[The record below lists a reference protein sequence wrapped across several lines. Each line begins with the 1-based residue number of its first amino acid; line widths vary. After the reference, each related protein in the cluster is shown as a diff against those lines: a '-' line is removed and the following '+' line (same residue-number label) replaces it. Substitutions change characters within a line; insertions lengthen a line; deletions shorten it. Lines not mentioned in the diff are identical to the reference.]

1 MTNQEQ
7 SITAL
12 VELLPEVYQPIFKHP
27 EFTAQASRSCLDRLE
42 TITSVY
48 DYIAKQKGRPL
59 KVLDLGCAQGF
70 FSLNLAERGAIV
82 TAVDYSQPNVD
93 VCNKLAE
100 ENSGFNVE
108 FLLGSIETIIQER
121 IKEQEYDLVL
131 GLSVFH
137 HLVYEHGAE
146 FVFDLFTILSKKVET
161 GIFEF
166 ALNTEPLYWA
176 ESQPEEPRKL
186 IESFTFNHHL
196 SMYGTHLSAVERP
209 LFFASNKY
217 WNVENQFGVIDHFM
231 QRSHQLDN
239 RYHGNNRRYYFS
251 DNKII
256 KIFLENENS
265 CDHLE
270 LRNES
275 LFLKKEVPG
284 FRSSELLCYGSNA
297 SESWLVRTAVPGR
310 LLLDIILNG
319 DDYDDE
325 KIISDILNQVTI
337 LEKNGLY
344 HNDLRPWNI
353 LIGDDEQVYLIDY
366 GSITEFVTDGD
377 DLYGQMLSFF
387 VLIKEIAQHKI
398 RAQGSQRPP
407 FVSPYDFPEKYKR
420 WMTKVWMIPSQKWN
434 FESVYLAYQ
443 DKSDAVGDIPVAA
456 ILESYLSTATN
467 HMDWQVKQL
476 QSNFSSKIDSLTH
489 DIRSENKALSEEILK
504 KEYQYLNL
512 VNQLSSRMD
521 KTATGYNE
529 QSLAE
534 NDLRFAESEAR
545 IEMQQAT
552 SRVLTEEKS
561 NLMAEVDTQR
571 KIVEDLRNEL
581 NLVYSCNSWKITYPL
596 RIMSKG
602 IKLIFSPCRLLSA
615 IKSRFKKKS
624 KGLVSAASGFISNR
638 PFLKQRAVR
647 LLNRYPGLKYKIK
660 RSLPRNYDDT
670 PSVPVF
676 IGSKVSEDHSVK
688 TEQQQF
694 CSVKT
699 PGVHEKQKSVL
710 ESWLY

>member
-275 LFLKKEVPG
+275 LFLKKR
-284 FRSSELLCYGSNA
+284 FLDSA
-297 SESWLVRTAVPGR
+297 VRNYFAMAV
-310 LLLDIILNG
+310 
-319 DDYDDE
+319 
-325 KIISDILNQVTI
+325 
-337 LEKNGLY
+337 
-344 HNDLRPWNI
+344 
-353 LIGDDEQVYLIDY
+353 
-366 GSITEFVTDGD
+366 
-377 DLYGQMLSFF
+377 M
-387 VLIKEIAQHKI
+387 
-398 RAQGSQRPP
+398 
-407 FVSPYDFPEKYKR
+407 
-420 WMTKVWMIPSQKWN
+420 
-434 FESVYLAYQ
+434 
-443 DKSDAVGDIPVAA
+443 
-456 ILESYLSTATN
+456 
-467 HMDWQVKQL
+467 
-476 QSNFSSKIDSLTH
+476 
-489 DIRSENKALSEEILK
+489 
-504 KEYQYLNL
+504 L
-512 VNQLSSRMD
+512 VNH
-521 KTATGYNE
+521 G
-529 QSLAE
+529 
-534 NDLRFAESEAR
+534 
-545 IEMQQAT
+545 
-552 SRVLTEEKS
+552 
-561 NLMAEVDTQR
+561 
-571 KIVEDLRNEL
+571 
-581 NLVYSCNSWKITYPL
+581 
-596 RIMSKG
+596 
-602 IKLIFSPCRLLSA
+602 
-615 IKSRFKKKS
+615 
-624 KGLVSAASGFISNR
+624 
-638 PFLKQRAVR
+638 
-647 LLNRYPGLKYKIK
+647 
-660 RSLPRNYDDT
+660 
-670 PSVPVF
+670 
-676 IGSKVSEDHSVK
+676 
-688 TEQQQF
+688 
-694 CSVKT
+694 
-699 PGVHEKQKSVL
+699 
-710 ESWLY
+710 